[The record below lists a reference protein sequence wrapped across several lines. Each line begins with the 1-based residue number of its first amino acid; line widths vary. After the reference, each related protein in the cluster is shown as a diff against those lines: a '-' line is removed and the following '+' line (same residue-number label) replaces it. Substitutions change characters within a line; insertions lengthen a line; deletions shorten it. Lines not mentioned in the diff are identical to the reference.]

1 MSPAEEEQPLPVQN
15 TDQPKMTASLEHQ
28 SQDSSAAY
36 QGTDVPRSPD
46 FLSTTSGVTSSQ
58 FPVAQIRDVRTTS
71 SLILSSKMWWV
82 TALCLLLAFW
92 LTWRSIPAN
101 GPTIVIQF
109 SDGHGLK
116 SGDAVR
122 HRGIDVGTVSEVV
135 LSSDLSQIAATVV
148 LTPEAKNL
156 AREGTRF
163 WIVRPQLSLTGVSG
177 LETAVGA
184 KYIAVSPGEPSG
196 IVRKT
201 FDGLAVAPPDEND
214 DGGIDIV
221 LRSDARHGVTVGSP
235 IAWRGVDVGQTLS
248 IHLSPDAR
256 FVDIHARIQP
266 EYSRL
271 LQRTSQF
278 WVTSGLGVDVGL
290 SGLHLNADSLS
301 SIVRGGISFTTPA
314 ISDDKTPVQSGQMF
328 VLHEK
333 PDPAWLNSAASL
345 PLIDFRLPPTVMIH
359 GTRKTSLLG
368 IPRTQRFS
376 TNGLIIQRDA
386 NTQELLT
393 TSDLL
398 PLETPDSEA
407 AEYNVES
414 LVADVTSTMTLQRKQ
429 KSTADGDS
437 VEHLETYAWFTGTD
451 LQNKFPAI
459 KPDDLRV
466 PSLPEDCCICRSVQ
480 NDQVATSVI
489 QSIGRDQIIANQENW
504 TVSLDASDFAIW
516 HGAPVVAMADGKV
529 IGVFLASKSGAMIA
543 PLK

>member
-1 MSPAEEEQPLPVQN
+1 MSPDETNQPLPVQ
-15 TDQPKMTASLEHQ
+15 QPSVDTA
-28 SQDSSAAY
+28 
-36 QGTDVPRSPD
+36 
-46 FLSTTSGVTSSQ
+46 TSVVTSSQ
-58 FPVAQIRDVRTTS
+58 FPVAQIQEVRATS
-71 SLILSSKMWWV
+71 ALMLSSKMWWF
-82 TALCLLLAFW
+82 TAICLLLAFW
-92 LTWRSIPAN
+92 MTWRSIPAN

-109 SDGHGLK
+109 PDGHGLK

-135 LSSDLSQIAATVV
+135 LSSDLSQIAATVT
-148 LTPEAKNL
+148 LTPEARNL

-184 KYIAVSPGEPSG
+184 KYIAVSPGDSNG
-196 IVRKT
+196 ATRKL
-201 FDGLAVAPPDEND
+201 FDGLAVTPPDEGG
-214 DGGIDIV
+214 DGGIDVI
-221 LRSDARHGVTVGSP
+221 LRGDARHGVTVGSP

-301 SIVRGGISFTTPA
+301 SIVRGGISFTTPTV
-314 ISDDKTPVQSGQMF
+314 SDDKSPVQSGQMF

-345 PLIDFRLPPTVMIH
+345 PLIDFSLPPTVMIH

-368 IPRTQRFS
+368 IPRTQKFS
-376 TNGLIIQRDA
+376 ANGLVVQRDA
-386 NTQELLT
+386 NLLELLT
-393 TSDLL
+393 ASDVV
-398 PLETPDSEA
+398 PTEVAGESATEFT
-407 AEYNVES
+407 VES
-414 LVADVTSTMTLQRKQ
+414 LVADFAETMTLHRKQ
-429 KSTADGDS
+429 RSSTDTEAS
-437 VEHLETYAWFTGTD
+437 EPTETYDWFTGD
-451 LQNKFPAI
+451 NLKNNFPAA
-459 KPDDLRV
+459 KPADLRF
-466 PSLPEDCCICRSVQ
+466 PTQPEDCCICRSVQ

-489 QSIGRDQIIANQENW
+489 QSISRDQITESQSNW
-504 TVSLDASDFAIW
+504 TVSLDTSDLARW

-529 IGVFLASKSGAMIA
+529 IGVFLASKSGATIA
-543 PLK
+543 TLK